1 MFTRLKRDQRGA
13 RIRPLIQRDRKHME
27 SDLRPDLFMNK
38 PDQTLR
44 KTTSLHSE
52 QRSEFFRVISVTSG
66 KGGVGKSN
74 IVVNLGLALAR
85 QGLKVLLID
94 ADLGLGNLDILLG
107 LTPQFTIQDVLSL
120 RRDLTEVMVDGP
132 GGLKILPASSG
143 IPELA
148 MLDEF
153 QKLFLLDAMDHYTE
167 DVDVVLID
175 TGAGISH
182 NVLFFNTAAHERI
195 VVVNNQPPSIA
206 DAYALIKVLA
216 TQYGERRFK
225 ILANGL
231 AHEREAESVYRTLL
245 KVTERFLG
253 QEISLDYLGFIP
265 HDQAVPQAVMRQQPV
280 LALYPQSPASKS
292 FVDLAQSL
300 WESPR
305 PSRIDGNIKLF
316 WRRFL

>member
-1 MFTRLKRDQRGA
+1 MQ
-13 RIRPLIQRDRKHME
+13 
-27 SDLRPDLFMNK
+27 SDLRRETFMTK
-38 PDQTLR
+38 PAYIPR
-44 KTTSLHSE
+44 ETSP
-52 QRSEFFRVISVTSG
+52 QREEGFGPFRVISVTSG

-107 LTPQFTIQDVLSL
+107 LTPKFTIQDVLS
-120 RRDLTEVMVDGP
+120 RKRELTEVIVDGP

-153 QKLFLLDAMDHYTE
+153 QKLFLLNEMDYYTE
-167 DVDVVLID
+167 NIDIVLID
-175 TGAGISH
+175 TGAGISQ
-182 NVLFFNTAAHERI
+182 NVLFFNIAAQERI

-216 TQYGERRFK
+216 TQHGERRFK
-225 ILANGL
+225 ILINGL
-231 AHEREAESVYRTLL
+231 THNREAESVYQTLV
-245 KVTERFLG
+245 KVADRFLG
-253 QEISLDYLGFIP
+253 HEISLDYLGLIP
-265 HDQAVPQAVMRQQPV
+265 HDQAIPQAVMKQQPV
-280 LALYPQSPASKS
+280 LTLYPQAPVSKS
-292 FVDLAQSL
+292 FVSLAQSL

-305 PSRIDGNIKLF
+305 PSGIDGNIKLF
-316 WRRFL
+316 WRRLV